1 MSDEEHA
8 KFDPWIVEQ
17 LTADLAQARAVAHEQ
32 HEEIQALNKTQMNL
46 HHVLDKYTAG
56 VGALRDQLAQAR
68 ADLADARR
76 VARLWYRR
84 AQEQP
89 VEVEITGME
98 MVKALQAERQRR
110 VEAKAEAARL
120 GTALADA
127 CAERDMSVREA
138 EMRTAQLAQ
147 ARAELA
153 DADAAM
159 DAVQALWR
167 SPAEAKRQDANRD
180 YWYTKTQET
189 EAERDEMR
197 KKAQEQSE
205 EMQMHWLSP
214 AQKAGLEWQLEKKYT
229 RQFGIAQEQAWR
241 LAALDRA
248 EAALAGC
255 GIAGIYDTFDG
266 LPDAIEQ
273 MSSHI
278 SELGEQLEAERA
290 LMPEVERE
298 LKRELKQR
306 QRQIDLLSN
315 AEKAEYQSRRQAER
329 RAEALVANT
338 REAID
343 WLWGFYDG
351 NTLIAKPGYEDDIQV
366 AWGRL
371 LVATDDEAA
380 KKLLDR
386 LEKAEAL
393 AALVTP
399 ELANLLVLLASSAD
413 TSVQYHRCTAT
424 AEDTKNARA
433 HAARIREALE
443 ADND

>member
-1 MSDEEHA
+1 MASCE
-8 KFDPWIVEQ
+8 
-17 LTADLAQARAVAHEQ
+17 
-32 HEEIQALNKTQMNL
+32 
-46 HHVLDKYTAG
+46 
-56 VGALRDQLAQAR
+56 
-68 ADLADARR
+68 
-76 VARLWYRR
+76 
-84 AQEQP
+84 
-89 VEVEITGME
+89 
-98 MVKALQAERQRR
+98 
-110 VEAKAEAARL
+110 
-120 GTALADA
+120 
-127 CAERDMSVREA
+127 
-138 EMRTAQLAQ
+138 
-147 ARAELA
+147 
-153 DADAAM
+153 
-159 DAVQALWR
+159 
-167 SPAEAKRQDANRD
+167 
-180 YWYTKTQET
+180 
-189 EAERDEMR
+189 
-197 KKAQEQSE
+197 
-205 EMQMHWLSP
+205 
-214 AQKAGLEWQLEKKYT
+214 
-229 RQFGIAQEQAWR
+229 
-241 LAALDRA
+241 
-248 EAALAGC
+248 
-255 GIAGIYDTFDG
+255 IAGIYDTFDG

-278 SELGEQLEAERA
+278 RELGEQLEAERA

-393 AALVTP
+393 AALVT
-399 ELANLLVLLASSAD
+399 EETAALMEWLANNILH
-413 TSVQYHRCTAT
+413 TSNCPEPENMHGR
-424 AEDTKNARA
+424 DARA
-433 HAARIREALE
+433 LAARIREALE